1 MNNTDL
7 LKCYELLE
15 RIAVD
20 KIMLKEKLDSGNRS
34 CAGTIKNL
42 ESIENEIGDLLCDMY
57 ILQENE

>member
-20 KIMLKEKLDSGNRS
+20 KIMLKEKLDLGNRN
-34 CAGTIKNL
+34 CARTIKKL
-42 ESIENEIGDLLCDMY
+42 ESIENDIDNLLCDMY
-57 ILQENE
+57 RLQENE